1 MFNCK
6 YNCQTILNIFVFAFE
21 TGSLIGIWGFLI
33 IGEAGSHVCQHCDCK
48 LIPPHQSFYVDGVW
62 QDRFCT
68 CMAKPLLTEYLSYQ
82 PWSWP
87 MLLLLLVRDSQ
98 STHTWK
104 SENSFLE
111 QFFLSIFT
119 CIWIL
124 NSDCNLMLQSPLL
137 TEPSCWPQTWEFLIL
152 ITQRHTASKLTLFK
166 KAHSLCLLLKIVWAA
181 ASSLGKLEKAYH
193 LCFVFFFSC
202 SVWLFRR
209 LFLLPCDTSWLL

>member
-33 IGEAGSHVCQHCDCK
+33 IGEAGSRVCQHCYCK

-68 CMAKPLLTEYLSYQ
+68 CMAKPLLTEYLSYK

-124 NSDCNLMLQSPLL
+124 NSDCKLMLQSPLL

-152 ITQRHTASKLTLFK
+152 IMQRHTASKLTLF
-166 KAHSLCLLLKIVWAA
+166 
-181 ASSLGKLEKAYH
+181 EKA
-193 LCFVFFFSC
+193 LPVPAIFNSLSCSFFTGQAGESIPFFF
-202 SVWLFRR
+202 
-209 LFLLPCDTSWLL
+209 FLQCLTFQKTVPSALWYLLASFTL